1 MNLAAYLANIYLEIF
16 NNLVLPAFLKILGAK
31 NIENNKGNVLW
42 QFVFGIFLG
51 PIWTLIWFRLL
62 ASF

>member
-51 PIWTLIWFRLL
+51 PIWTLI
-62 ASF
+62 